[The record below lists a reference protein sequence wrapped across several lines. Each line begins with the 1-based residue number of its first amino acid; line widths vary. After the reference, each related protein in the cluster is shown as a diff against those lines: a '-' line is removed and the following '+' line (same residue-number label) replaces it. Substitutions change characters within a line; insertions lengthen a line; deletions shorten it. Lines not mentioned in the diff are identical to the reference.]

1 MIPEASRKRT
11 GCCFKRTAAAA
22 PEPTEFKVCAVVL
35 SRRFFKTVKNKNPF
49 FIMLHKVRSILYVLN
64 QYFFAFVQQAF
75 WKLEL
80 RKIICRVFF
89 IIVFF
94 IVFQSWHAFNYR

>member
-1 MIPEASRKRT
+1 
-11 GCCFKRTAAAA
+11 
-22 PEPTEFKVCAVVL
+22 
-35 SRRFFKTVKNKNPF
+35 
-49 FIMLHKVRSILYVLN
+49 MLHKVRSILYVLN

-89 IIVFF
+89 IIVVF